1 MNCWNTEET
10 FIPNISLRLQLV
22 IVLTDKH
29 FLVCLTVPWS
39 FPKRKK
45 DPENQTIIEC

>member
-1 MNCWNTEET
+1 M
-10 FIPNISLRLQLV
+10 SLHLQLV

-29 FLVCLTVPWS
+29 FLVCLTAPWS

-45 DPENQTIIEC
+45 EPENQPIIEC